1 MEESKRNKD
10 LYNSY
15 MDCKAGKILS
25 YHLMMIQNLSFDAK
39 TVKQY
44 DEYLSSEID
53 NILFRDADETELVQL
68 IQMQE
73 VTRQSLI
80 SMN

>member
-15 MDCKAGKILS
+15 MECKAGELLS
-25 YHLMMIQNLSFDAK
+25 HHLMLIQNLAFDAK

-44 DEYLSSEID
+44 DEYLDGEIE
-53 NILFRDADETELVQL
+53 NILFRDADESELVQL

-73 VTRQSLI
+73 VTRKSLI
-80 SMN
+80 QMN

>member
-1 MEESKRNKD
+1 MERSKKDKD

-15 MDCKAGKILS
+15 MECKAGKLLS
-25 YHLMMIQNLSFDAK
+25 HHLMLIQNLAFDAK

-44 DEYLSSEID
+44 DDYLDDEIE
-53 NILFRDADETELVQL
+53 NILFGDADESELVQL

-73 VTRQSLI
+73 VTRKSLI
-80 SMN
+80 QMN